1 MQAQTFVLDDPTA
14 QDVGAQVMFDGHRRQ
29 GDGWVHA
36 LGDQIGLELR
46 GIGTAPPAWP
56 ADRFLVHTCPRYLS
70 GHVCSIGCS
79 NGSRCVHRTDT
90 GDQLSGG
97 EQQMLAIGRALM
109 TNPELLLLDEPL
121 EGLAPLVAEEV
132 EIAVQKMIG
141 EGSVTA

>member
-14 QDVGAQVMFDGHRRQ
+14 QDVGVQVMFDSHRRQ

-46 GIGTAPPAWP
+46 GIGTAPTAWL

-90 GDQLSGG
+90 LFLRDALLTLACALTSVSTMPRQLRSSK
-97 EQQMLAIGRALM
+97 LRR
-109 TNPELLLLDEPL
+109 
-121 EGLAPLVAEEV
+121 
-132 EIAVQKMIG
+132 
-141 EGSVTA
+141 GS

>member
-14 QDVGAQVMFDGHRRQ
+14 QDVGVQVMFDGHRRQ

-46 GIGTAPPAWP
+46 GIGTAPTAWL

-90 GDQLSGG
+90 FLQGSLRLKGG
-97 EQQMLAIGRALM
+97 SEILLADVYSEG
-109 TNPELLLLDEPL
+109 ELTARPD
-121 EGLAPLVAEEV
+121 LVA
-132 EIAVQKMIG
+132 
-141 EGSVTA
+141 